1 MSRLNL
7 KVGDIVRIPKYSEL
21 TGQRDSSVD
30 RQMAKI
36 IYRVTGVQKYFCGS
50 DEEGW
55 FDNLAL
61 VEAETGEKFPYML
74 CDASVEKIN
83 A

>member
-7 KVGDIVRIPKYSEL
+7 KVGDIVRIPKYSRL
-21 TGQRDSSVD
+21 FGKVDSSVD

-36 IYRVTGVQKYFCGS
+36 TYRVTKVQKDFCGS

-55 FDNLAL
+55 FDDISL
-61 VEAETGEKFPYML
+61 VEAETGERFPYML

>member
-1 MSRLNL
+1 MSKLNL

-30 RQMAKI
+30 RQMAKV
-36 IYRVTGVQKYFCGS
+36 IYRVTGVQRYYCGS
-50 DEEGW
+50 DEESW
-55 FDNLAL
+55 LDNLAL
-61 VEAETGEKFPYML
+61 VEAETGEKSPYMIW
-74 CDASVEKIN
+74 DKSVEKIN